1 MNKGRTALMLT
12 GLLLSGASQAG
23 DGTLT
28 LTVENDVFTGSD
40 NNYTNGVGIAW
51 VSEAIAREDD
61 GPLGLWTRFWAFLPF
76 VADEGYT
83 NYASWALA

>member
-40 NNYTNGVGIAW
+40 NNYTNGVGIA
-51 VSEAIAREDD
+51 
-61 GPLGLWTRFWAFLPF
+61 
-76 VADEGYT
+76 
-83 NYASWALA
+83 